1 MARGGQLRQS
11 TGAGGGGELTSGT
24 SQVAERDCLT
34 FQAPLMPLLPEPVL
48 RSLGHSVFE
57 LLLRD
62 LENVGHLT

>member
-1 MARGGQLRQS
+1 M
-11 TGAGGGGELTSGT
+11 SGT